1 MRQCQK
7 DSSGGFG
14 ILHLFWRSPLFIS
27 SPVSTVDEENP
38 RDVASSMANGAIR
51 RDPIAVKAGAI
62 SKQDRS
68 ARYAVLGTRCPR
80 ALLYQRGG
88 GLEGRGGRRWGEMSP
103 RLGVGVAPNFPS
115 SNPTPRTATTPSQDG
130 AVDVPTTP
138 SMVAFPAFP
147 ERMAQADPSFRPPS
161 ILPRTPGIHPR
172 KLKSRPRCGG

>member
-88 GLEGRGGRRWGEMSP
+88 NWRGEAGEGGVKCLRGSVWEWRRTFHLQTPPLAPQQHRAKTAPSTSQRHPPWSP
-103 RLGVGVAPNFPS
+103 
-115 SNPTPRTATTPSQDG
+115 
-130 AVDVPTTP
+130 
-138 SMVAFPAFP
+138 
-147 ERMAQADPSFRPPS
+147 FRPFRSGWPKLTRAS
-161 ILPRTPGIHPR
+161 VRHQSSRALPGSTPAN
-172 KLKSRPRCGG
+172 